1 MKSFPQKRTKEQ
13 TVTLGDWLA
22 QWHLDRKLREC
33 PEQDVSLENQGKD
46 QRAEQDFGRL
56 IRPFSEEPVPE
67 VSQIRLLSPS
77 LISGGRG
84 PTYVAVLGNT
94 GTGCYLVAPFS
105 RFQTPALPFEI
116 LLRDSPA
123 ALSVLCLWNARSISA
138 FVLSQSWCVSQ
149 LSEAELQDAL
159 AICNLADQSNSIPET
174 LASRVGPP
182 VCDLEDPRLEY
193 MDEEGEMWREIVFF
207 PAEAETGV
215 CLHIP
220 SLRDVSQ
227 ENAMQLAADS
237 TDPLICILAFE
248 VKLRRLF
255 VHVFAKPAEKML
267 FLVVSDS
274 LGESSSGLDGIAVSL
289 RGIGVVGQF
298 KSGQSLIHAE
308 DLADI
313 ALIDPAGVVMQISK
327 IENPL

>member
-1 MKSFPQKRTKEQ
+1 MKSFPHKRSKEQ
-13 TVTLGDWLA
+13 TAALGEWLA
-22 QWHLDRKLREC
+22 QWHLDRKLREY
-33 PEQDVSLENQGKD
+33 PEQDVSRENKD
-46 QRAEQDFGRL
+46 KHQRAEQDFGRL

-67 VSQIRLLSPS
+67 VNQIRLLSPS
-77 LISGGRG
+77 LLPGGRG
-84 PTYVAVLGNT
+84 PAYVAVLGNIKA
-94 GTGCYLVAPFS
+94 GCCLVAPFS
-105 RFQTPALPFEI
+105 RFQTPALPYEL

-123 ALSVLCLWNARSISA
+123 ALTVLCLWNARSIST
-138 FVLSQSWCVSQ
+138 FLLSQSWCVSQ
-149 LSEAELQDAL
+149 LSEAELHDAL

-182 VCDLEDPRLEY
+182 VCDLDDQRLEY
-193 MDEEGEMWREIVFF
+193 MDEEGELWIKMVFF

-215 CLHIP
+215 YLHIP
-220 SLRDVSQ
+220 NLRDLSQ

-237 TDPLICILAFE
+237 TDPLVCILAFE
-248 VKLRRLF
+248 VKLRSLF

-274 LGESSSGLDGIAVSL
+274 FGESSSGLDGIAVSL

-313 ALIDPAGVVMQISK
+313 ALIDPAGVVLQISK